1 MPESLL
7 SRIFC
12 RAMMLQSYLVNPFC
26 ADIVMTSFLKK
37 LRLLFFCTLLFSGTN
52 VSASTLD
59 PLAIQSPIFDAE
71 RLQMTA
77 EYSQRHYGVANAVL
91 NKPQM
96 IVVHFTTIPTRE
108 KSLDFFRP
116 PRIDHQIRRDIAR
129 GGEVNVSAHY
139 LVDRDG
145 TLYQLAA
152 EDVLC
157 RHIIGFNHT
166 AIGIENVAVDADDL
180 TQPQL
185 EANAALISRIVQRQA
200 SIRFLIGHHEY
211 RDNTLP
217 HYQLYREDDLT
228 YRFTDKVDPGPLFM
242 TRLRTLLVDRYNIR
256 LRK

>member
-1 MPESLL
+1 
-7 SRIFC
+7 
-12 RAMMLQSYLVNPFC
+12 
-26 ADIVMTSFLKK
+26 MTYFKSK
-37 LRLLFFCTLLFSGTN
+37 LRRLFCLLVLLLGATGPWPALAT
-52 VSASTLD
+52 VLD
-59 PLAIQSPIFDAE
+59 PQAIQRPIFDAE
-71 RLQMTA
+71 RLRLTA
-77 EYSQRHYGVANAVL
+77 EYSQRHYGVATAVL

-96 IVVHFTTIPTRE
+96 IVVHYTTIPTRE

-116 PRIDHQIRRDIAR
+116 PRIDHQIRRDIAG

-180 TQPQL
+180 TLAQL
-185 EANAALISRIVQRQA
+185 ETNAALISRIVQRQE
-200 SIRFLIGHHEY
+200 SIRFLVGHHEY

-217 HYQLYREDDLT
+217 HYQLYRADDAT
-228 YRFTDKVDPGPLFM
+228 YRFTDKVDPGHGFM
-242 TRLRTLLVDRYNIR
+242 TGLRTLLDDRYGIR

>member
-1 MPESLL
+1 
-7 SRIFC
+7 
-12 RAMMLQSYLVNPFC
+12 
-26 ADIVMTSFLKK
+26 MTSFLKK
-37 LRLLFFCTLLFSGTN
+37 LRLVFFCTLLCSGTN

-59 PLAIQSPIFDAE
+59 SLAIQSPIFDAE
-71 RLQMTA
+71 RLQLTA
-77 EYSQRHYGVANAVL
+77 EYSQRHYGVATAVL
-91 NKPQM
+91 SKPQM

-116 PRIDHQIRRDIAR
+116 PRIDRQIRRDIAG

-180 TQPQL
+180 TPAQL

-217 HYQLYREDDLT
+217 HYQLYREDDVT

-242 TRLRTLLVDRYNIR
+242 TKLRTLLDDRYNIR
-256 LRK
+256 LKK